1 MDWPLFSRSTCRNVG
16 YIIDIIIWRLKLK
29 RHQYLGAD
37 AAHFKAF
44 SLRYL
49 KTESC
54 SECLRVPFK
63 TNPAPVNHSAFQPIP
78 KLPFLKAAFPAVL
91 LYCTMACFEAFLLPR
106 LLPQIKRAKWTAWDS
121 HQLRRNWVWS
131 LLMRSSRPRIEHA
144 DDRPVGYLQE
154 GGGGWGG
161 WKQDF

>member
-1 MDWPLFSRSTCRNVG
+1 MANSPNSHLKRIWITSIKSALWTDRYSPDQLAEM

-106 LLPQIKRAKWTAWDS
+106 LLPQIKRAK
-121 HQLRRNWVWS
+121 
-131 LLMRSSRPRIEHA
+131 
-144 DDRPVGYLQE
+144 
-154 GGGGWGG
+154 
-161 WKQDF
+161 